1 MHQLILLMKSVLV
14 SYPAGSPQK
23 SIVVDAGPLEPLASP
38 SAGSTSMYYVHL
50 NRISQVCGRRA
61 TMAGRRV
68 GPHELVALQEKQ
80 EGIRNVCILA
90 HVDHGKTT

>member
-1 MHQLILLMKSVLV
+1 
-14 SYPAGSPQK
+14 
-23 SIVVDAGPLEPLASP
+23 
-38 SAGSTSMYYVHL
+38 
-50 NRISQVCGRRA
+50 
-61 TMAGRRV
+61 MAGRRV